1 MLNEHQINFLPER
14 IAQRISDINSEY
26 LENIGTVIKKIGE
39 LRPKDVHQLQRMY
52 NYGADMEKVIAK
64 LSSVSG
70 KNVQEIYDIFNIVA
84 KENYDYAEPFYKAQ
98 GLKFIP
104 YEDNES
110 LQRYVNSLAKQT
122 VDEYINI
129 TQHTAFAVF
138 AKDGKSIAPLFE
150 ANKNKLATPLSDT
163 YTKLVDY
170 AVTKVQLGEES
181 YTKAMRDVIKG
192 MVNSGIKTVDYATG
206 YSRSIE
212 SAVRQNI
219 LWGVKQCNQN
229 TADMIGEDFGA
240 DGYEVDYHS
249 NPRPSHAD
257 MGGKQ
262 FAKGPARTVKGVYY
276 PSFEEMAEPLLNE
289 YGCLHF
295 KFSILLG
302 ISVPAHTKQQLEE
315 FKARDKQTFEFE
327 GHKYTAYEGKQLQGR
342 IESAVKYQKDL
353 ANTAKKAGDDDLR
366 REAQYN
372 INVLTNKYAKL
383 SEASGLP
390 TRMERLQMGGFKP
403 VKTVDKSVKSG
414 IIKSNDRLSELGRF
428 KERIRND
435 KEMSKEY
442 YATVKEKFSHGSD
455 IAKAAFNKFVP
466 EGSVA
471 DAAFEGIARYS
482 TTTKKIS
489 MHYGADL
496 INPRGSCITYF
507 HEHAHLIDD
516 MAGNLSKSKEFKEL
530 LMDDA
535 LSYRKTYG
543 KAHGLKTFSDVDNA
557 ISAELNSMRKHSGVS
572 DILEGI
578 TGGNIHGVAG
588 HGNSYW
594 QQEGNIEA
602 EAFAHMFA
610 SQFDGVR
617 YTEMKKYFPNALKWF
632 ENKLKEAVK

>member
-70 KNVQEIYDIFNIVA
+70 KNVQEIYDIFDIVA
-84 KENYDYAEPFYKAQ
+84 KENYDYSEPFYKAQ

-150 ANKNKLATPLSDT
+150 ANKNKLATSLSDT

-181 YTKAMRDVIKG
+181 YQKAKKDIVKA

-240 DGYEVDYHS
+240 DGYEVSYHS

-257 MGGKQ
+257 MGGRQ

-276 PSFEEMAEPLLNE
+276 PSFEEKAEPLLNE

-302 ISVPAHTKQQLEE
+302 ISVPAYTKEQLEE

-327 GHKYTAYEGKQLQGR
+327 GKPYTMYKGKQLQGD
-342 IESAVKYQKDL
+342 IESAIKYQKDL

-390 TRMERLQMGGFKP
+390 TRMER
-403 VKTVDKSVKSG
+403 VKIATQGIDKSTKSG
-414 IIKSNDRLSELGRF
+414 IIYGDKVIKSVGAKSPTYPIVNYPNTDIPLEFVSGTRPVYPPDHTMAGKGCKTGRQIDDIDRLVEEYHCSASEW
-428 KERIRND
+428 K
-435 KEMSKEY
+435 
-442 YATVKEKFSHGSD
+442 KEKARYDVYDEYGEIRQVELHWYQHSD
-455 IAKAAFNKFVP
+455 IGKVEYKVK
-466 EGSVA
+466 
-471 DAAFEGIARYS
+471 
-482 TTTKKIS
+482 TKGG
-489 MHYGADL
+489 YV
-496 INPRGSCITYF
+496 Y
-507 HEHAHLIDD
+507 
-516 MAGNLSKSKEFKEL
+516 
-530 LMDDA
+530 
-535 LSYRKTYG
+535 
-543 KAHGLKTFSDVDNA
+543 VD
-557 ISAELNSMRKHSGVS
+557 EWP
-572 DILEGI
+572 D
-578 TGGNIHGVAG
+578 
-588 HGNSYW
+588 
-594 QQEGNIEA
+594 
-602 EAFAHMFA
+602 
-610 SQFDGVR
+610 
-617 YTEMKKYFPNALKWF
+617 
-632 ENKLKEAVK
+632 

>member
-39 LRPKDVHQLQRMY
+39 LRPSDIHKLKRLY
-52 NYGADMEKVIAK
+52 NYGADMEKVITK

-98 GLKFIP
+98 GMKFIP

-163 YTKLVDY
+163 YTRLVDY

-181 YTKAMRDVIKG
+181 YTKAMRDVVKA

-206 YSRSIE
+206 YSRNLEAS
-212 SAVRQNI
+212 VRQNI
-219 LWGVKQCNQN
+219 LWGVKECNQN
-229 TADMIGEDFGA
+229 TADMIGEDFGS
-240 DGYEVDYHS
+240 DGYEVSYHS
-249 NPRPSHAD
+249 NPRPEHAD
-257 MGGKQ
+257 MGGGQ

-276 PSFEEMAEPLLNE
+276 PSFEEVAEPLLNQH
-289 YGCLHF
+289 GCLHF

-302 ISVPAHTKQQLEE
+302 ISVPAYTKEQLEE

-342 IESAVKYQKDL
+342 IESAIKYQKDL

-390 TRMERLQMGGFKP
+390 TRMERLQMAGFRP

-414 IIKSNDRLSELGRF
+414 IINTKIVN
-428 KERIRND
+428 
-435 KEMSKEY
+435 
-442 YATVKEKFSHGSD
+442 
-455 IAKAAFNKFVP
+455 
-466 EGSVA
+466 GSVA
-471 DAAFEGIARYS
+471 NPMDEARYNIMR
-482 TTTKKIS
+482 K
-489 MHYGADL
+489 G
-496 INPRGSCITYF
+496 
-507 HEHAHLIDD
+507 
-516 MAGNLSKSKEFKEL
+516 L
-530 LMDDA
+530 LKNGI
-535 LSYRKTYG
+535 KTME
-543 KAHGLKTFSDVDNA
+543 AHGDDLGYLKA
-557 ISAELNSMRKHSGVS
+557 ISAEASY
-572 DILEGI
+572 
-578 TGGNIHGVAG
+578 G
-588 HGNSYW
+588 HGYIMHVGKIPSASAMFEEIIHSTQAKIYGEFQSDDIIELCAREVAANRRLLKNKTAYGFDATDIEDIERNLKYW
-594 QQEGNIEA
+594 EK
-602 EAFAHMFA
+602 
-610 SQFDGVR
+610 R
-617 YTEMKKYFPNALKWF
+617 F
-632 ENKLKEAVK
+632 EKEVGCLYDDSTHRREI

>member
-14 IAQRISDINSEY
+14 IAQRVSDINSEY

-138 AKDGKSIAPLFE
+138 SKDGKSIAPLFE

-206 YSRSIE
+206 YSRNLEAS
-212 SAVRQNI
+212 VRQNI

-257 MGGKQ
+257 MGGRQ

-276 PSFEEMAEPLLNE
+276 PSFEEVAEPLLNE

-302 ISVPAHTKQQLEE
+302 ISVPAYTKQQLEE

-342 IESAVKYQKDL
+342 IESAIKYQKDL
-353 ANTAKKAGDDDLR
+353 ANTAKKAGDEVLR

-390 TRMERLQMGGFKP
+390 TRMERLKVSGFRK
-403 VKTVDKSVKSG
+403 VKTIGELKRPMAWVSG
-414 IIKSNDRLSELGRF
+414 NTESSEVYKDYLSRLSSGNFALNRRHKFLFDKIPEVGSWTRVKTHQASLEDLAALTAFTGDEFALFSAKGYKIIYHGKKR
-428 KERIRND
+428 KWDIPND
-435 KEMSKEY
+435 VFEEICNKKMIWEGH
-442 YATVKEKFSHGSD
+442 SHPYPGDLSSS
-455 IAKAAFNKFVP
+455 P
-466 EGSVA
+466 EDRKTLSLLTWQKKSSIIDV
-471 DAAFEGIARYS
+471 EG
-482 TTTKKIS
+482 TTKTFTAL
-489 MHYGADL
+489 YADV
-496 INPRGSCITYF
+496 IN
-507 HEHAHLIDD
+507 D
-516 MAGNLSKSKEFKEL
+516 MFG
-530 LMDDA
+530 
-535 LSYRKTYG
+535 
-543 KAHGLKTFSDVDNA
+543 VD
-557 ISAELNSMRKHSGVS
+557 
-572 DILEGI
+572 
-578 TGGNIHGVAG
+578 
-588 HGNSYW
+588 
-594 QQEGNIEA
+594 
-602 EAFAHMFA
+602 
-610 SQFDGVR
+610 
-617 YTEMKKYFPNALKWF
+617 
-632 ENKLKEAVK
+632 